1 MAAPC
6 FGEHNAEVF
15 QGLLGLTEETL
26 QELYRDRVI
35 ADEPPPDLP
44 GPLR

>member
-6 FGEHNAEVF
+6 FGEHNTEIF
-15 QGLLGLTEETL
+15 RGLLDLPEDKL

-35 ADEPPPDLP
+35 ADEPPADLP